1 MSARTPSRPGRL
13 LVLLACV
20 LGVLAVVVVF
30 VTLFLVAVDGHPEG
44 LLAACA
50 GAAVPPALLGGWRL
64 RPGARTVD
72 PASDQ
77 EVTPMAEVTIVT
89 IPLGETAPLGP
100 PTRTIFVSLAAGS
113 A

>member
-1 MSARTPSRPGRL
+1 LSARTLSRPGRL

-20 LGVLAVVVVF
+20 LGLLAVVVVL
-30 VTLFLVAVDGHPEG
+30 VTLFLVAADGHPEG
-44 LLAACA
+44 LLAAWV

-72 PASDQ
+72 PAFDQ

-100 PTRTIFVSLAAGS
+100 AIRTIFV
-113 A
+113 